1 MNGMYDEIRI
11 VLHGIWHRRWLALAV
26 GWAVCLLGWLV
37 VSMIP
42 NKYESKARVFVQMQ
56 SILPD
61 TIGIT
66 QGEQQ
71 QAVDRVRQT
80 LSSVVNLEKVV
91 RGTDMALKVSS
102 DRDVADK
109 AAGLQKAIKIE
120 AQQDNLFTITATASM
135 GGMSDAQNAKLSRAI
150 VQKLIDIFV
159 EENLAGNRDE
169 TSQTL
174 RFLDAQLATREKALQ
189 EAEQKR
195 MEFEQKFMGLLPGSG
210 SISQRMD
217 AARAELAQIDGDLAG
232 AQSALAAVNGQMAST
247 PQTVPGGGG
256 SSGPSYGGAATA
268 RLATIEG
275 QLADARAKGWTD
287 NHPDVIALRGQ
298 LGAARAAAAGEARSG
313 GGGVG
318 GVQNPLYFSLRSMQA
333 EKQSAVAA
341 LSARR
346 NQLSADMAQMVAK
359 QTSEPGVVAEQA
371 RINRDYDVLKGQYDK
386 ILQDREN
393 IRLRGD
399 VQSDTDSVKF
409 RVIDPPSSPRVP
421 VAPNR
426 PLLLFAVLI
435 AGIGAGVAAAF
446 VKGQLQTTY
455 PTAQRLAKASGLVV
469 IGSVGEVVT
478 HAQRG
483 ERRRKLVWFAGG
495 LGGLAGVFVVLLLV
509 EFVQRGMV
517 A

>member
-1 MNGMYDEIRI
+1 MNGLYDEIRI
-11 VLHGIWHRRWLALAV
+11 VLHGIWQRRWLALAV
-26 GWAVCLLGWLV
+26 GWAICLIGWLI

-42 NKYESKARVFVQMQ
+42 NQYQSQARVFVQMQ

-61 TIGIT
+61 KIGIT
-66 QGEQQ
+66 PVEQQ
-71 QAVDRVRQT
+71 AAVDRVRQT
-80 LSSVVNLEKVV
+80 LGSVVNLEKVV
-91 RGTDMALKVSS
+91 RGTDLALKVSS
-102 DRDVADK
+102 DRDVAEM
-109 AAGLQKAIKIE
+109 ATGLQKKIKIE
-120 AQQDNLFTITATASM
+120 SLQDNLFTITATASM
-135 GGMSDAQNAKLSRAI
+135 GGMSDSENAKLSKAI
-150 VQKLIDIFV
+150 VQKLLDIFV

-174 RFLDAQLATREKALQ
+174 RFLDAQLAQREKALQ
-189 EAEQKR
+189 EADQKR
-195 MEFEQKFMGLLPGSG
+195 TDFEQKFMGLLPGAG
-210 SISQRMD
+210 SISERMD
-217 AARAELAQIDGDLAG
+217 AARTEIAQIDSNLAS

-247 PQTVPGGGG
+247 PPTIPGGGG
-256 SSGPSYGGAATA
+256 GASYAGPASA

-298 LGAARAAAAGEARSG
+298 LGAARAAASGELRSG
-313 GGGVG
+313 GGGIA

-333 EKQSAVAA
+333 ERQATVSALVG
-341 LSARR
+341 RK
-346 NQLSADMAQMVAK
+346 NQLQGEMAQMIAK
-359 QTSEPGVVAEQA
+359 QTSDPGVVAEQA
-371 RINRDYDVLKGQYDK
+371 QIARDYDVLKGQYDK
-386 ILQDREN
+386 ILQDREDV
-393 IRLRGD
+393 RLRGS

-435 AGIGAGVAAAF
+435 AGIGGGVAAAF
-446 VKGQLQTTY
+446 VMGQLRTTY
-455 PTAQRLAKASGLVV
+455 PSAQRLEKASGLPV
-469 IGSVGEVVT
+469 IGSVSEVLT
-478 HAQRG
+478 QAQRV
-483 ERRRKLVWFAGG
+483 ERRKKLVWFAGG